1 MCVWLFFCLVFGVY
15 GDFECVEFG
24 FDGFL
29 NGGCDVG
36 GVGSEGFAE
45 RFDGGGLGGDCGCHV
60 AYSLV
65 DVADACV
72 DVAFCAVFDAAIV
85 GACEDAV

>member
-1 MCVWLFFCLVFGVY
+1 MWLLFCLVFGAY

-24 FDGFL
+24 FNGFL
-29 NGGCDVG
+29 DGGCDVG
-36 GVGSEGFAE
+36 GVCSEGFAE

-65 DVADACV
+65 DVADACE
-72 DVAFCAVFDAAIV
+72 DVAFCAVFDAGVV